1 MPPTP
6 MAVALATVMEPVPFG
21 VGTADSGTLMASVN
35 HHEEMARA
43 ASVNGKVVVVTGGAR
58 GIGYSTAKTLHQL
71 GARVAI
77 GDVDEVA
84 VKEAGTDLDVGF
96 YARLDVTD
104 RQSFTTF
111 LDDVER
117 ELGPL
122 DVLINNAGI
131 APAGRF
137 VDEPDE
143 VTQRT
148 IAINIFGV
156 ILGTKLAAERMVKRR
171 RGHIINI
178 ASLAA
183 LGAVPGIA
191 TYTAT
196 KHAVLGFTDTAR
208 LELRG
213 TGVTLSAVMTTL
225 TNTSMVDGVASVPGF
240 RNAEPE
246 DIAAGVVGL
255 IEKPKPRLAVTR
267 AARLL
272 IDIVPRFMPL
282 RVSEALNRAL
292 RVDAIFI
299 EAADNQTRRDYED
312 RARRS

>member
-1 MPPTP
+1 

-21 VGTADSGTLMASVN
+21 VFTADFGTLMASVN

-58 GIGYSTAKTLHQL
+58 GIGYATAKALHDL
-71 GARVAI
+71 GAKVAI

-117 ELGPL
+117 ELGPV

-137 VDEPDE
+137 LDEPDD
-143 VTQRT
+143 VTKRT
-148 IAINIFGV
+148 IA
-156 ILGTKLAAERMVKRR
+156 
-171 RGHIINI
+171 INI

-213 TGVTLSAVMTTL
+213 TSVTLSAVMPTL
-225 TNTSMVDGVASVPGF
+225 TNTSMIDGVASVSGF

-246 DIAAGVVGL
+246 DIAAAVVGL
-255 IEKPKPRLAVTR
+255 IEKPKPRLEVTR
-267 AARLL
+267 AAGLL

-292 RVDAIFI
+292 RVDSIFV
-299 EAADNQTRRDYED
+299 EAADTKERRDYED
-312 RARRS
+312 RARHT

>member
-1 MPPTP
+1 
-6 MAVALATVMEPVPFG
+6 
-21 VGTADSGTLMASVN
+21 
-35 HHEEMARA
+35 MARA
-43 ASVNGKVVVVTGGAR
+43 ASLHGKVIVVTGGAR
-58 GIGYSTAKTLHQL
+58 GIGLATAKTLHRL
-71 GARVAI
+71 GAKVAI

-84 VKEAGTDLDVGF
+84 VKQAGTDLDVGF

-117 ELGPL
+117 ELGL
-122 DVLINNAGI
+122 IDVLVNNAGI

-148 IAINIFGV
+148 IAINLFGV
-156 ILGTKLAAERMVKRR
+156 ILGTKLAAVRMVRR
-171 RGHIINI
+171 RKGHIINI

-183 LGAVPGIA
+183 LGAAPGIA

-213 TGVTLSAVMTTL
+213 TGVTLSAVLPTL
-225 TNTSMVDGVASVPGF
+225 TNTAMIDGVAAMSGL

-246 DIAAGVVGL
+246 DIAAGIVGL
-255 IEKPKPRLAVTR
+255 IGKPKRRLAVTR
-267 AARLL
+267 VAGLL
-272 IDIVPRFMPL
+272 IDVTHRLMPL
-282 RVSEALNRAL
+282 GVAEAVTHAL
-292 RVDAIFI
+292 RADAIFVD
-299 EAADNQTRRDYED
+299 AADKQERRDYED
-312 RARRS
+312 RARHS

>member
-21 VGTADSGTLMASVN
+21 AGTADSGTLMASVN

-58 GIGYSTAKTLHQL
+58 GIGYATAKTLHQL

-117 ELGPL
+117 ELGPV
-122 DVLINNAGI
+122 DVLVNNAGI

-143 VTQRT
+143 VTHRT

-171 RGHIINI
+171 KGHIINI

-213 TGVTLSAVMTTL
+213 TGVTLSAVMPTL

-267 AARLL
+267 AAGLL
-272 IDIVPRFMPL
+272 IDILPRFMPL

-292 RVDAIFI
+292 RFDAIFI

>member
-21 VGTADSGTLMASVN
+21 AGTADSGTLMASVN
-35 HHEEMARA
+35 HYEEMARA
-43 ASVNGKVVVVTGGAR
+43 ASVDGKVVVVTGGAR
-58 GIGYSTAKTLHQL
+58 GIGYATAKTLHQL
-71 GARVAI
+71 GAKVAI

-84 VKEAGTDLDVGF
+84 VKEAG
-96 YARLDVTD
+96 TD

-117 ELGPL
+117 ELGPV
-122 DVLINNAGI
+122 DVLVNNAGI

-213 TGVTLSAVMTTL
+213 TGVTLSAVMPTL
-225 TNTSMVDGVASVPGF
+225 INTSMVDGVASVPGF

-267 AARLL
+267 AAGLL
-272 IDIVPRFMPL
+272 IDILPRFMPL

-299 EAADNQTRRDYED
+299 EAADKQTRRDYED

>member
-1 MPPTP
+1 
-6 MAVALATVMEPVPFG
+6 
-21 VGTADSGTLMASVN
+21 
-35 HHEEMARA
+35 MARA
-43 ASVNGKVVVVTGGAR
+43 SAVNGKVVVVTGGAR
-58 GIGYSTAKTLHQL
+58 GIGLATAKTLHRL
-71 GARVAI
+71 GAKVAI
-77 GDVDEVA
+77 GDVDEA
-84 VKEAGTDLDVGF
+84 TVKEAGADLDLGF

-104 RQSFTTF
+104 RQSFTAF

-117 ELGPL
+117 ELGPV

-137 VDEPDE
+137 LDEPDD
-143 VTQRT
+143 VTQRM

-183 LGAVPGIA
+183 VGAVPGIA
-191 TYTAT
+191 TYCAT
-196 KHAVLGFTDTAR
+196 KHAVLGYSDTVR

-213 TGVTLSAVMTTL
+213 TGVTLSVVMPTL

-246 DIAAGVVGL
+246 DIAAGVVRL
-255 IEKPKPRLAVTR
+255 IEKPKSRLAVTR
-267 AARLL
+267 AAGLL

-292 RVDAIFI
+292 RVDTIFV
-299 EAADNQTRRDYED
+299 EAADRQTRRDYED
-312 RARRS
+312 RARHS

>member
-1 MPPTP
+1 

-43 ASVNGKVVVVTGGAR
+43 ASVNGRVVVVTGGAR
-58 GIGYSTAKTLHQL
+58 GIGYATAKALHDL
-71 GARVAI
+71 GAKVAI

-117 ELGPL
+117 ELGPV

-137 VDEPDE
+137 LDEPDD
-143 VTQRT
+143 VTKRT
-148 IAINIFGV
+148 IAINVFGV
-156 ILGTKLAAERMVKRR
+156 ILGTKLAAERMVKRG

-213 TGVTLSAVMTTL
+213 TGVTLSAVMPTL
-225 TNTSMVDGVASVPGF
+225 TNTSMIDGVASVPGF

-246 DIAAGVVGL
+246 DIAAGIVAL

-267 AARLL
+267 AAGLL

-292 RVDAIFI
+292 RVDTIFI
-299 EAADNQTRRDYED
+299 EATDTKERRDYED
-312 RARRS
+312 RARHT

>member
-21 VGTADSGTLMASVN
+21 VGTADSDTLMASVN

-43 ASVNGKVVVVTGGAR
+43 ASVNGKIVVVTGGAR
-58 GIGYSTAKTLHQL
+58 GIGYATAKTLHRL

-213 TGVTLSAVMTTL
+213 TGVTLSAVMPTL

-246 DIAAGVVGL
+246 DIAAGVVAL
-255 IEKPKPRLAVTR
+255 IEKPKSRLAVTR
-267 AARLL
+267 AAGLL

-282 RVSEALNRAL
+282 RVSEALNRVL

-312 RARRS
+312 RARHS

>member
-6 MAVALATVMEPVPFG
+6 MAVALAIVMEPAPFG

-58 GIGYSTAKTLHQL
+58 GIGYATAKTLHQL

-117 ELGPL
+117 ELGPI
-122 DVLINNAGI
+122 DVLINNAAI
-131 APAGRF
+131 APAGQF
-137 VDEPDE
+137 VDEPDD

-148 IAINIFGV
+148 IAINLFGV
-156 ILGTKLAAERMVKRR
+156 ILGTKLAAPRMVMPRS
-171 RGHIINI
+171 GHIINI

-183 LGAVPGIA
+183 LGAAPGIA

-213 TGVTLSAVMTTL
+213 TGVTLSAVLPTL
-225 TNTSMVDGVASVPGF
+225 TNTAMIDGVASMSGL
-240 RNAEPE
+240 RNAEPRA
-246 DIAAGVVGL
+246 ITAG
-255 IEKPKPRLAVTR
+255 
-267 AARLL
+267 
-272 IDIVPRFMPL
+272 
-282 RVSEALNRAL
+282 
-292 RVDAIFI
+292 
-299 EAADNQTRRDYED
+299 
-312 RARRS
+312 

>member
-1 MPPTP
+1 
-6 MAVALATVMEPVPFG
+6 MAQAAT
-21 VGTADSGTLMASVN
+21 
-35 HHEEMARA
+35 
-43 ASVNGKVVVVTGGAR
+43 VNGKVIAVTGGAR
-58 GIGYSTAKTLHQL
+58 GIGHATAKTLRQL
-71 GARVAI
+71 GAKVAI
-77 GDVDEVA
+77 GDVDEAA

-104 RQSFTTF
+104 RESFTTF
-111 LDDVER
+111 LENVER
-117 ELGPL
+117 ELGPV
-122 DVLINNAGI
+122 DVLVNNAGVC
-131 APAGRF
+131 PAGRF

-143 VTQRT
+143 ITQRT

-171 RGHIINI
+171 NGHIINI

-213 TGVTLSAVMTTL
+213 TGVTLSAVLPTL
-225 TNTSMVDGVASVPGF
+225 TNTAMIDGVGGMPGL

-246 DIAAGVVGL
+246 DIAAGIVGL
-255 IEKPKPRLAVTR
+255 IEKPKPRLTVTR
-267 AARLL
+267 AAGLLVELTQRL
-272 IDIVPRFMPL
+272 MPL
-282 RVSEALNRAL
+282 RVGEAVTHAL
-292 RVDAIFI
+292 RADTMFAD
-299 EAADNQTRRDYED
+299 AADKQERRDYED
-312 RARRS
+312 RARHT